1 MDSGT
6 QMHFLESAGGSTPGR
21 PVEGN
26 EAQTTRTLGTLDGV
40 EPGRESRDRRE
51 LETPLRDPELLA
63 NERLYAEMLGRLAPA
78 TESRVV
84 NPGRKRRGRLVFGD
98 DTGQPR

>member
-1 MDSGT
+1 
-6 QMHFLESAGGSTPGR
+6 MHFLESAGGSTPGR

-26 EAQTTRTLGTLDGV
+26 EAQRTRSLGTLDGV
-40 EPGRESRDRRE
+40 ERIVKAATGANSRGASEIRSSARYE
-51 LETPLRDPELLA
+51 H
-63 NERLYAEMLGRLAPA
+63 LYAEMLGQLAPA
-78 TESRVV
+78 TEGRLV